1 MKVRK
6 KKMVLIRSDEVI
18 IYDGRKG
25 KFESYYKVGEDL
37 YDEEIQDKIA
47 KYILKLMKHENMVV
61 DFKNMVVNFKP
72 STDDIIFTLRKELNC
87 GNEMVV
93 FVHGHYNNDGYCP
106 YSMYKVD
113 VNLENIKIVLRKA
126 TEIMFGT
133 VNA

>member
-1 MKVRK
+1 
-6 KKMVLIRSDEVI
+6 MVLIRSDEVI

-61 DFKNMVVNFKP
+61 DFKP
-72 STDDIIFTLRKELNC
+72 STDDIIFTLRKEPNC

-93 FVHGHYNNDGYCP
+93 FVHAHYNNDGYCP
-106 YSMYKVD
+106 YSLYRVD